1 MIERFGSTDNNNK
14 KSFIPTETIL
24 NIENRSHT
32 ESLSEITSETYAFF
46 QDLLTANGYTAFTD
60 VNAAYQTLPSS
71 TIIVRR
77 EDPRNVLKLFS
88 ETESYTVG
96 FVGDDRYS
104 NCVEWNPQADGTR
117 HISNAY
123 SEGFTS
129 LNNVVTVIGLKKDP
143 EDDLVRLPDAVQDFH
158 GLKRDGVRSFQGV
171 VSAEKVAFVSLRIP
185 GHLLPESKLTEEELD
200 KVDEYLEA
208 KNAGRT
214 AQPVMIHRSYI
225 NSSKEQADEQKK
237 EAA

>member
-1 MIERFGSTDNNNK
+1 MIERFGLTDNNAK
-14 KSFIPTETIL
+14 KSLVPAEAIL
-24 NIENRSHT
+24 NIENRSRT
-32 ESLSEITSETYAFF
+32 ESQSEITSETYAFF
-46 QDLLTANGYTAFTD
+46 QDLLTTNGYTAFTD

-71 TIIVRR
+71 TMIVRR

-104 NCVEWNPQADGTR
+104 NCVEWNPQSDGPR

-123 SEGFTS
+123 MEGFTS

-143 EDDLVRLPDAVQDFH
+143 EDDLVRLPDAVQDFY
-158 GLKRDGVRSFQGV
+158 GLDRTGVKSFQGV
-171 VSAEKVAFVSLRIP
+171 VSAEKVAFVSLRVP
-185 GHLLPESKLTEEELD
+185 GHLLPESKLTEEELE
-200 KVDEYLEA
+200 KVDQYLEA
-208 KNAGRT
+208 KNAGEK

-225 NSSKEQADEQKK
+225 NTAKEQVDEQRK